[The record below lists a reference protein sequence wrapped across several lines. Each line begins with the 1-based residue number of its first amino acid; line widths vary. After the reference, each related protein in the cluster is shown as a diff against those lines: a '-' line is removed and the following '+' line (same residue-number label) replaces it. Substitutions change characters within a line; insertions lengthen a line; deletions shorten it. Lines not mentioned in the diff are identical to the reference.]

1 MLTHAFTCT
10 GPYAVLIMLGIKR
23 VENRSVRPEP
33 RRGRCA
39 VGCSKSFCK
48 EEFGAFVHWA
58 SRALSEEDFARV
70 PSWADVKDWPGRIV
84 GACDYAARGRDDLVL
99 ASETARPA
107 NAPGRGRTRP
117 GASLTWDEGCPYWW
131 DLSEV
136 VRFDRPI
143 PCRGNVGMWPLPPA
157 LAIEVARAD
166 ALARAAG
173 AGIPAAGRRG
183 R

>member
-1 MLTHAFTCT
+1 MGFTHAFTCT

-23 VENRSVRPEP
+23 VENRSVLPEP

-39 VGCSKSFCK
+39 VSCSKSFCK
-48 EEFGAFVHWA
+48 EEYGAFVHWA
-58 SRALSEEDFARV
+58 SRALPEEDFELI

-99 ASETARPA
+99 EAETVRSAHL
-107 NAPGRGRTRP
+107 PGRGRTRQ
-117 GASLTWDEGCPYWW
+117 GASLPQMRSSASLPWDEGYPYWW

-136 VRFDRPI
+136 VCFDRPI

-157 LAIEVARAD
+157 LAAEVAQAD
-166 ALARAAG
+166 ARLRV
-173 AGIPAAGRRG
+173 R
-183 R
+183 

>member
-23 VENRSVRPEP
+23 VENRSMLPEP

-39 VGCSKSFCK
+39 VSCSKSFCK

-58 SRALSEEDFARV
+58 SRVLPEEDFELI
-70 PSWADVKDWPGRIV
+70 PSWADVKDWPGKIV
-84 GACDYAARGRDDLVL
+84 GACDYAARGRNDLVL
-99 ASETARPA
+99 EAETARSPKGS
-107 NAPGRGRTRP
+107 GRGRTRQ
-117 GASLTWDEGCPYWW
+117 GASIPQMRPSASLAWDEGYPYWW

-136 VRFDRPI
+136 VRFDLPI

-157 LAIEVARAD
+157 LAAEVARAD
-166 ALARAAG
+166 ALACENA
-173 AGIPAAGRRG
+173 RR
-183 R
+183 

>member
-1 MLTHAFTCT
+1 MGFTHAFTCT

-23 VENRSVRPEP
+23 VENRSVLPEP

-39 VGCSKSFCK
+39 VSCSKSFCK

-58 SRALSEEDFARV
+58 SRALSEEDFELI
-70 PSWADVKDWPGRIV
+70 PSWADVKDWPGKIV
-84 GACDYAARGRDDLVL
+84 GACDYAARGRNDLVL
-99 ASETARPA
+99 EADVARE
-107 NAPGRGRTRP
+107 
-117 GASLTWDEGCPYWW
+117 SLPWDEGYPYRW

-157 LAIEVARAD
+157 LAAEVARAD
-166 ALARAAG
+166 ALSA
-173 AGIPAAGRRG
+173 
-183 R
+183 